1 MNKLRIRHDLVV
13 MLQVILASSLGA
25 LIGSFASLIVVMG
38 FAAMILT
45 PVLNVYYAAIF
56 FICGG
61 VSLHRMMR
69 KNRTIQNDYEH

>member
-1 MNKLRIRHDLVV
+1 MMHVCLG
-13 MLQVILASSLGA
+13 SSLGA
-25 LIGSFASLIVVMG
+25 VIGSFTSLIVVMG

-61 VSLHRMMR
+61 VSLLRMMR